1 MSECGTSSSLLL
13 ESTVSAV
20 ARGRFSNLMKNIRK
34 MVEEN
39 PDSWMTI
46 DQQRM
51 LFERKK
57 ESS

>member
-1 MSECGTSSSLLL
+1 
-13 ESTVSAV
+13 VRAV
-20 ARGRFSNLMKNIRK
+20 AQGRFSNLMKNIRK
-34 MVEEN
+34 MIEEN

-57 ESS
+57 AHRGEGYLIF